1 MTAKSKVD
9 RKILFTILSLSS
21 CDFDY
26 EKRPEFTAKNCA
38 HEGGSGTF
46 CCVRELST
54 HVEKIAKIYRPN
66 MCLILSHLT
75 GRSNGTTPAMP
86 VLLSKFW

>member
-9 RKILFTILSLSS
+9 RKILFTILSLSLR
-21 CDFDY
+21 DFDS
-26 EKRPEFTAKNCA
+26 RSGPEFTAKNSPVKA
-38 HEGGSGTF
+38 DSGTF

-66 MCLILSHLT
+66 MCLILSRLT